1 MQAEAIDID
10 IPKAFKELFEPARY
24 KAFFSGRGA
33 SKSHSIATALL
44 LLGAQKPLRILCARE
59 VQKSIKDS
67 VKLLLDDKIG
77 VLGASEFYES
87 LKNEINGANG
97 TQFFFA
103 GLGTM
108 TTDQIKSMEGI
119 DIVWVEEAQ
128 TISDRSLEIL
138 VPTIRRPGSELWF
151 SWNPRHPTDPVDKLF
166 RGQVVPENSVIKR
179 VSYEDNPYFPS
190 ELKTEME
197 FDRKHKPDR
206 YAHIWL
212 GEYEPT
218 AVGAI
223 WNRQNLHQNRR
234 SELPELE
241 RIVVSVDPAVS
252 SGVNADE
259 HGIIVQ
265 GVGSDQRGYLLDDQS
280 IKGTPR
286 QWANRAIATYDRY
299 DADAIVIEINQ
310 GGEMVRHTLES
321 VRPGINI
328 IEVRASRGKHVRA
341 EPISAL
347 YEQDMISHVGSFPD
361 LEAQM
366 CQMTSGGYE
375 GDGSPDRVDAMVWG
389 FTELFP
395 QMLRPRDVEEVYV
408 EPAGVG
414 GWMS

>member
-1 MQAEAIDID
+1 MQVEAIDID

-166 RGQVVPENSVIKR
+166 RGQVVPENSVVKR

-190 ELKTEME
+190 ELKDEME

-347 YEQDMISHVGSFPD
+347 YEQDMITHVGCFPE

-395 QMLRPRDVEEVYV
+395 QMIRPRDVEEVYV